1 MKTILL
7 NLYIVGANKL
17 YKVNF
22 SVNKSLMDNI
32 TIFYNLIND
41 ELKDIFTLDKYILVY
56 ENISNK
62 KINLFVKIKDLNL
75 MDNSILIIY

>member
-41 ELKDIFTLDKYILVY
+41 ELKDKFILDKYILVY

>member
-41 ELKDIFTLDKYILVY
+41 ELKDKFILDKYILVY

-75 MDNSILIIY
+75 IDNSILIIY

>member
-1 MKTILL
+1 MNTILL

-56 ENISNK
+56 ENISKK

>member
-1 MKTILL
+1 MNTILL

-75 MDNSILIIY
+75 IDNSILIIY

>member
-1 MKTILL
+1 MNTILL